1 MSSNEFLL
9 RCSGRSCLEVAGVP
23 WRAFR
28 GLDRGDL
35 ATLSNAMQGA
45 GWTVRPV
52 TVTSSPVLLIGE
64 SSSPGKSIAVLCPR
78 CSRMTDHA
86 RGLLNI

>member
-1 MSSNEFLL
+1 MSNEFLL

-28 GLDRGDL
+28 GLDKGNL
-35 ATLSNAMQGA
+35 STLHNAMLSA

-52 TVTSSPVLLIGE
+52 TVTSSPVLLIGQT
-64 SSSPGKSIAVLCPR
+64 PTAGKSIAVLCPR
-78 CSRMTDHA
+78 CSRMTEHA
-86 RGLLNI
+86 QGLLNI